1 MCKINLITVLLF
13 GFTFGQTS
21 FAAAESVKW
30 TGIIQEE
37 KGYHTPNHENG
48 HDLEFVRQDDKEIF
62 DVVDSE
68 GLLNTHAEKEKNL
81 LVEVEGEITPR
92 FLFWGGNLVVKNFKV
107 LNELGEIPHR
117 EPMTQSRTP
126 REFRG
131 GLRGNL

>member
-1 MCKINLITVLLF
+1 MRKFNSLTVLLI
-13 GFTFGQTS
+13 GLTLSQAS
-21 FAAAESVKW
+21 LAAAESVKW

-48 HDLEFVRQDDKEIF
+48 HDLEFVKQDDKETF

-68 GLLNTHAEKEKNL
+68 GLLNTHTEKEKNL

-107 LNELGEIPHR
+107 LNELNEIPHR
-117 EPMTQSRTP
+117 EPVKQSRAP

-131 GLRGNL
+131 GLRERF